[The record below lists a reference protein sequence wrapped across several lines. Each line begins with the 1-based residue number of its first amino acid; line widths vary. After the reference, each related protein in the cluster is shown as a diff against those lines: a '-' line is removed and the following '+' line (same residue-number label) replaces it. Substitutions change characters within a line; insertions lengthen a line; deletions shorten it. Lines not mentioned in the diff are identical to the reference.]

1 MSVSHDGSGDSPSV
15 SKKTST
21 VEQRLSSS
29 VPPSLLTPGG
39 DKSVEIREEISAIAS
54 VVTSEIELNIQ
65 LDDTDDVCDGSE
77 RITPRDALTD
87 GHTTPRSDS
96 KGVPNSARSL
106 SEIAEDYSVS
116 IHTET
121 SSKVAPIYTIV
132 EPSSEIDKQSTPQI
146 AVPEVKDE
154 EVKDKVNSESGSSA
168 ALTDESRSERSEKS
182 ESMSKTTTYSQDFSS
197 NATESGTRSRTEERS
212 KDEERSREE
221 DSIKTEED
229 ISEDLSVGDESDDS
243 SERLILQLNDASD
256 VTHVE
261 IDTTQKD
268 ALAHLEEGKRVVVG
282 GVKSGVLRFKGTVQ
296 FAPGLWA
303 GVELDEPEGT
313 NDGTKEGV
321 AYFSCRAGH
330 GLFVPPDKI
339 TQGRLNVEESG
350 EFVTSVGEEIGT
362 DVISGERSERS
373 ERKGKMSLVDAQ
385 TPTGDDEQIVDDVSV
400 TTVDS
405 ELDRVISSADAGVMA
420 FDVES
425 LDMSAEVQRVLQ
437 QDTTVD
443 EKQVTE
449 VVDKR
454 DVDIIAHT
462 LLTDAITDILNI
474 RQQKIDNL
482 TPDGAVVSSPES
494 SEVSAT
500 SVARESDD
508 RLVSQFERPGTP
520 MVHVSEESLNRQVMA
535 LSFLF
540 PGISD
545 LYTFISMCSP
555 SLRIACP
562 YQFNR
567 LSVICL
573 ETCAT
578 LVVPRMCSFL
588 ILSLRVIPHIHRSIL
603 ISFTSVFLVAS
614 L

>member
-15 SKKTST
+15 SKKTSA
-21 VEQRLSSS
+21 VEQRLGGS

-54 VVTSEIELNIQ
+54 EVTSEIELNIQ

-77 RITPRDALTD
+77 RITPRD
-87 GHTTPRSDS
+87 GHTTPPSES
-96 KGVPNSARSL
+96 KGVPSSARSL

-116 IHTET
+116 IHTEI
-121 SSKVAPIYTIV
+121 SSKVTSAII
-132 EPSSEIDKQSTPQI
+132 EPPSETEKPSTPQV
-146 AVPEVKDE
+146 AVPEVKYK
-154 EVKDKVNSESGSSA
+154 EVKDKVHSESGSSA
-168 ALTDESRSERSEKS
+168 ATTDESRSDRSEKS
-182 ESMSKTTTYSQDFSS
+182 ESTSKTTTYSQDFSS
-197 NATESGTRSRTEERS
+197 NATESGSRSRTEERS

-221 DSIKTEED
+221 RSREEESIKTEED

-243 SERLILQLNDASD
+243 SERLILQLNDA
-256 VTHVE
+256 E

-268 ALAHLEEGKRVVVG
+268 VTHTDVIQRDALDHLEEGKRVVVG
-282 GVKSGVLRFKGTVQ
+282 GVKSGMLRFKGTVQ

-339 TQGRLNVEESG
+339 TQGRLNVEESS
-350 EFVTSVGEEIGT
+350 EFVVMSAGDEIGT
-362 DVISGERSERS
+362 DIISGERSEM
-373 ERKGKMSLVDAQ
+373 KGKTSHFDAQ

-443 EKQVTE
+443 EKQVIE

-474 RQQKIDNL
+474 RQQKLDNL

-500 SVARESDD
+500 SVARERDD

-520 MVHVSEESLNRQVMA
+520 MGHVSEESLNRQVINPH
-535 LSFLF
+535 S
-540 PGISD
+540 S
-545 LYTFISMCSP
+545 
-555 SLRIACP
+555 
-562 YQFNR
+562 
-567 LSVICL
+567 
-573 ETCAT
+573 ET
-578 LVVPRMCSFL
+578 
-588 ILSLRVIPHIHRSIL
+588 
-603 ISFTSVFLVAS
+603 VAS
-614 L
+614 LLLNAAASLCLPTPIFFDTAIKLRPDLERIDVWIDLGMV